1 MKCFVN
7 FVNKD
12 NGEEDAYKT
21 IEVPVEAEQKMDV
34 WIQNLIQEMKP
45 TQQKLDKEFGAAH
58 SLLIV
63 VRPESYLRYQNAVV
77 ESLNNI
83 AENWF

>member
-12 NGEEDAYKT
+12 NGEEDAYQ
-21 IEVPVEAEQKMDV
+21 VLAVLAEAEQKMDV
-34 WIQNLIQEMKP
+34 WIQNLIQKMKP

-63 VRPESYLRYQNAVV
+63 VKDGAEEVF
-77 ESLNNI
+77 SLH
-83 AENWF
+83 AD

>member
-7 FVNKD
+7 FVNQD
-12 NGEEDAYKT
+12 NGEEDAYK
-21 IEVPVEAEQKMDV
+21 IIDVPAEAEQKMDV

-45 TQQKLDKEFGAAH
+45 IQQKLDKKFGAAH

-63 VRPESYLRYQNAVV
+63 VKDGNE
-77 ESLNNI
+77 EIFSLHT
-83 AENWF
+83 A

>member
-7 FVNKD
+7 FINGD
-12 NGEEDAYKT
+12 NGEEDAYQVLA
-21 IEVPVEAEQKMDV
+21 VPAEAEQKMDV

-45 TQQKLDKEFGAAH
+45 AQKKLDEKFGAVH

-63 VRPESYLRYQNAVV
+63 VKDGAEEVF
-77 ESLNNI
+77 SLHTN
-83 AENWF
+83 

>member
-12 NGEEDAYKT
+12 NGEEDAYK
-21 IEVPVEAEQKMDV
+21 IINVPAEGEEKMDG

-63 VRPESYLRYQNAVV
+63 VKDGSEEVF
-77 ESLNNI
+77 SLHVD
-83 AENWF
+83 

>member
-7 FVNKD
+7 FVNGD
-12 NGEEDAYKT
+12 NGEEDAYK
-21 IEVPVEAEQKMDV
+21 IIDVPVEAEQKMDV

-45 TQQKLDKEFGAAH
+45 TKQKLDKKFGASH

-63 VRPESYLRYQNAVV
+63 VKNGNEEVF
-77 ESLNNI
+77 SLHC
-83 AENWF
+83 

>member
-7 FVNKD
+7 FVNSD
-12 NGEEDAYKT
+12 NGEEDAYKI

-34 WIQNLIQEMKP
+34 WVQNLIQEMKP
-45 TQQKLDKEFGAAH
+45 TQQKLDKKFGTAH

-63 VRPESYLRYQNAVV
+63 VKDGAE
-77 ESLNNI
+77 EIFSLHT
-83 AENWF
+83 A